1 MSMRIKNSVSGF
13 TLLEVLLALAIFSMI
28 ALTTSNQ
35 INVIRN
41 TKDAALGQIEQFD
54 AIRSAIAIIRDDL
67 GQTFH
72 KRYRDLGTDLQRRV
86 QRSEAAPHT
95 LFDGRSNQIIFT
107 SLSHR
112 NFYATRRD
120 GQQAEISYF
129 LQPSSRSG
137 LTSLMKRESPLI
149 DGDLFEGGSLYNL
162 LDQVS
167 LLEFKYWDDKLLKWI
182 DDWNSDA
189 GTTRDT
195 FPKAV
200 KMRVATVDPKS
211 KKEVSIETT
220 FKIGFPNNTDYV
232 VNLP

>member
-1 MSMRIKNSVSGF
+1 MKRRLQSGF

-41 TKDAALGQIEQFD
+41 TKESALAQIEQFD
-54 AIRSAIAIIRDDL
+54 GVRSAIAVIRDDL
-67 GQTFH
+67 GQAYH
-72 KRYRDLGTDLQRRV
+72 KRYRDLGGDLQRRV
-86 QRSEAAPHT
+86 QRSEPAPHT
-95 LFDGRSNQIIFT
+95 LFDGRSNQLIFT

-112 NFYATRRD
+112 NFYATRKD

-129 LQPSSRSG
+129 LQASPRNG
-137 LTSLMKRESPLI
+137 LSTLMKRESPII
-149 DGDLFEGGSLYNL
+149 DGNLFEGGSLYTL
-162 LDQVS
+162 LDEVS
-167 LLEFKYWDDKLLKWI
+167 QLEFKYWDDKLLKWTE
-182 DDWNSDA
+182 DWNSDA

-211 KKEVSIETT
+211 GKEVSIETT
-220 FKIGFPNNTDYV
+220 FKIGFPNNTDYMV
-232 VNLP
+232 AFP